1 MPKSNDFQILIEWM
15 YLPSFRWIDKIPFK
29 LSSGQA
35 SPSKKRHFWSCD
47 LSDWLKCH
55 CSIFK
60 KIPQGYCLNLPNLK
74 RIRLTPEPAEPEALP
89 YTNKLFRLSTYAFP
103 IPLNIF
109 WSYKSINKGDI
120 TQKLKISYFMTPVW
134 PIRGGQGV
142 KLTGYLDSPHML
154 SQ

>member
-60 KIPQGYCLNLPNLK
+60 KNSPRLLPKPAKFEKNPPNGYRVIRKTKCGAGRDWRSPIYKQASRKGRLINFKKVTMVRNKVSSHLPHLCLLASVHVLVTVNLCNQW
-74 RIRLTPEPAEPEALP
+74 ICEFPEH
-89 YTNKLFRLSTYAFP
+89 F
-103 IPLNIF
+103 
-109 WSYKSINKGDI
+109 
-120 TQKLKISYFMTPVW
+120 
-134 PIRGGQGV
+134 
-142 KLTGYLDSPHML
+142 
-154 SQ
+154 